1 MGKIAKISSYEVIQS
16 SGRSTIG
23 AEMLLDDGKIVKTSV
38 ASDEK
43 IAPYQTQELEA
54 SKSVYYINDLIGPKL
69 KGVDTGKQA
78 EVDAWLLAVDKTPTK
93 EKLGVNTVWA
103 ISSLLAKAQAKSTGV
118 SLFRYLNS
126 LYNKRYSVGQIQLEK
141 PPTPIVP
148 ILQSSSKIASLDF
161 KEFCLVPSSSLS
173 FSKSTQLVISFYPA
187 VKKAIGESHPES
199 NFDVFEILLSAMS
212 NLNLKLAVD
221 VFMGLNFGANNYYR
235 SGAYEIKDKQQPLKT
250 DAYLEYILMLVKKYF
265 PLFLI
270 DPLSIDDLA
279 SWRILNSALS
289 KETYLV
295 GGDLVASNAERLK
308 KVSEEKNCSSILLK
322 PAQAGT
328 VTEFFDLV
336 SSANKNGLDY
346 IIASSD
352 YETGETITA
361 DLSVSVAADFVKFG
375 TPVHEEE
382 IAKYNRMLEIERELN
397 KT

>member
-43 IAPYQTQELEA
+43 IATYQTQELEA

-126 LYNKRYSVGQIQLEK
+126 LYNKRYSVDQIPLEK

-148 ILQSSSKIASLDF
+148 ILRRGSKIASFDF

-173 FSKSTQLVISFYPA
+173 FSKSTQLAISFYHA
-187 VKKAIGESHPES
+187 VKKVIGENHPGT

-212 NLNLKLAVD
+212 NLNLKLAID
-221 VFMGLNFGANNYYR
+221 VFIGLNFGANNYYQ
-235 SGAYEIKDKQQPLKT
+235 SGTYEIKDKPQPLKT
-250 DAYLEYILMLVKKYF
+250 DIYLEYISTLVKKYF

-270 DPLSIDDLA
+270 DPLSVDDLA

-295 GGDLVASNAERLK
+295 GGDLVASSAERLK

-322 PAQAGT
+322 PAQVGT
-328 VTEFFDLV
+328 VTEFFDMV
-336 SSANKNGLDY
+336 SSANKNDLDY
-346 IIASSD
+346 IVASSD
-352 YETGETITA
+352 YETGEAITA
-361 DLSVSVAADFVKFG
+361 DLAVSVAADFVKFG

>member
-126 LYNKRYSVGQIQLEK
+126 LYNKRYSVDQIPLEK

-148 ILQSSSKIASLDF
+148 ILWRGSKIASFDF

-173 FSKSTQLVISFYPA
+173 FSKSTQLAISFYHA
-187 VKKAIGESHPES
+187 VKKVIGENHPGT
-199 NFDVFEILLSAMS
+199 NFDVFEILLSTMS
-212 NLNLKLAVD
+212 NLNLKLAID
-221 VFMGLNFGANNYYR
+221 VFIGLNFGANNYYQ
-235 SGAYEIKDKQQPLKT
+235 SGTYEIKDKPQPLKT
-250 DAYLEYILMLVKKYF
+250 DIYLEYISTLVKKYF

-270 DPLSIDDLA
+270 DPLSVDDLA

-295 GGDLVASNAERLK
+295 GGDLVASSAERLK

-322 PAQAGT
+322 PAQVGT
-328 VTEFFDLV
+328 VTEFFDMV
-336 SSANKNGLDY
+336 SSANKNDLDY
-346 IIASSD
+346 IVASSD
-352 YETGETITA
+352 YETGEAITA
-361 DLSVSVAADFVKFG
+361 DLAVSVAADFVKFG